1 MDSQSYTKEDRQ
13 LRQRLGEERE
23 TMPSTKKR
31 QHDDEGFVAAKNHR
45 SLTMSKSPS
54 QPKLQGDAV
63 AQEIVAEMKPMIPQL
78 VEAKLNEKGESK
90 SRSPHDIV
98 QDVLAEI
105 KPMVQKC
112 LEAKLT
118 ENHLEHLVQKA
129 REVFGSHSPQ
139 SVDKLNRVEEYLER
153 FHEKGD
159 RLPSIC
165 VEYAYYPDILF
176 IPSGEYGALASI
188 ILNHSCKMVEL
199 LTTSR
204 TADNLK
210 KLGAFEK
217 EGTSA
222 WLAKPHV

>member
-1 MDSQSYTKEDRQ
+1 MESQSAYTEEARQ
-13 LRQRLGEERE
+13 LRQRLDEERE
-23 TMPSTKKR
+23 TMPSTRKR
-31 QHDDEGFVAAKNHR
+31 QHEGFVAAKKHR
-45 SLTMSKSPS
+45 PLPVSNSS
-54 QPKLQGDAV
+54 QSKLQGDAV
-63 AQEIVAEMKPMIPQL
+63 TQGIVAEMTPMIPQL
-78 VEAKLNEKGESK
+78 VEAKLNEKENDDE
-90 SRSPHDIV
+90 SRSPHDDIV
-98 QDVLAEI
+98 QNVLAEI